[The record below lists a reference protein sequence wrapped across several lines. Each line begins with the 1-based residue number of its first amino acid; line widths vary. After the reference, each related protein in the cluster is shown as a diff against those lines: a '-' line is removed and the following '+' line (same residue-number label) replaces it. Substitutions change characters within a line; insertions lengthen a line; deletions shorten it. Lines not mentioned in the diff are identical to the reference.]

1 MENQENEIEEE
12 VISKPKRQ
20 ISDAQREHLKNIR
33 VKAQEKKSQLKEIT
47 LKAKLAKTIQKKDLS
62 EEYDKYIEDQKELY
76 LLRQQSQKLQIQ
88 QPEPEPKPI
97 KQKKIKKVIVESS
110 SSDDDEEEIVY
121 VKAPKTKK
129 KQPQPQVQ
137 KVQESFDELTYKSA
151 QERLH
156 SRALDERIKHS
167 IINYQNLMMPQQY

>member
-1 MENQENEIEEE
+1 MH
-12 VISKPKRQ
+12 
-20 ISDAQREHLKNIR
+20 REHLKNIR
-33 VKAQEKKSQLKEIT
+33 VKAQEKKAQLKEIT

-62 EEYDKYIEDQKELY
+62 EEYDKYIQDQKELY
-76 LLRQQSQKLQIQ
+76 LLRQQQAQAQ
-88 QPEPEPKPI
+88 AQQQVQPEIKPK
-97 KQKKIKKVIVESS
+97 KEKKIKKIIVESS

-121 VKAPKTKK
+121 VKATKTK
-129 KQPQPQVQ
+129 KQPQQQIQPQVQVQ